1 MWLKRPVYRGFKCE
15 GRCEG
20 RAFTLT
26 PALTP
31 YTHNSRHK
39 DRAGALQLVDGVH
52 GCRAV
57 VSNDFEQL
65 AGEPFGAVV
74 MRRKEATTIASDE
87 IITVALLRKCY
98 YNGVLF
104 ALGDVVS
111 LCATCAQ
118 FYTFQNRTV
127 N

>member
-1 MWLKRPVYRGFKCE
+1 MWLKRPVYRGFKGEGKCE
-15 GRCEG
+15 GKC
-20 RAFTLT
+20 FTLT
-26 PALTP
+26 PVLTP

-39 DRAGALQLVDGVH
+39 DRAGALQLVGGVH

-87 IITVALLRKCY
+87 VITAALLRKCY
-98 YNGVLF
+98 
-104 ALGDVVS
+104 
-111 LCATCAQ
+111 
-118 FYTFQNRTV
+118 
-127 N
+127 